1 RRRRDRAA
9 PRDGH
14 ADGADAPD
22 RLRQGRGRGLAR
34 QAACRSSRD
43 QGPGGNR
50 PGRAPA
56 ARAPGRRSALDPGAG
71 PGRVPGRERADDRCR
86 TPQRGA
92 PEKRGFSWRKP
103 RHTLQERQ
111 DVAAVAGGRAGLAEL
126 KRRAVAGAIRLLF
139 GDESEVS
146 THPYL
151 AHTWAPKGFDL
162 KVQAPGQAKRRALL
176 GVRDARTGELIVEIA
191 RTKRSADF

>member
-1 RRRRDRAA
+1 
-9 PRDGH
+9 
-14 ADGADAPD
+14 
-22 RLRQGRGRGLAR
+22 
-34 QAACRSSRD
+34 ACRSSRG
-43 QGPGGNR
+43 QGPGGGGR
-50 PGRAPA
+50 GRAPA
-56 ARAPGRRSALDPGAG
+56 ARAPGRRSALDPGAD

-103 RHTLQERQ
+103 RHTLKERQ
-111 DVAAVAGGRAGLAEL
+111 DLAAVEAGRAGLAEP
-126 KRRAVAGAIRLLF
+126 KRRTTAGAIRLLF

-151 AHTWAPKGFDL
+151 AHTWAPKGCDL

-176 GVRDARTGELIVEIA
+176 GVRDAVGGAMTVEVS
-191 RTKRSADF
+191 RTKRSSDFLRL